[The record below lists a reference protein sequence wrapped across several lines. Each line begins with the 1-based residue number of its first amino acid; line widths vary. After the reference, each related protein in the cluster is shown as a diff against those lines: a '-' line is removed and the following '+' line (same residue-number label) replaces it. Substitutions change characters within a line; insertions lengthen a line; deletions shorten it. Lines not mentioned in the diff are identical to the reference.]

1 MCDFGPDPLDG
12 GARPRTLDP
21 LLFHSAVS
29 VLQVR
34 FMIRKV
40 AGGGWGEG
48 WGGHTLFLSLRRRL
62 KRKCVHVGSA
72 CPDCLTHDKAAGG
85 AVGILSLTRLYDGG

>member
-1 MCDFGPDPLDG
+1 MCDLGPDPLDG
-12 GARPRTLDP
+12 GARPRTLVP

-48 WGGHTLFLSLRRRL
+48 VGGGYTLFLYE
-62 KRKCVHVGSA
+62 G
-72 CPDCLTHDKAAGG
+72 D
-85 AVGILSLTRLYDGG
+85 

>member
-1 MCDFGPDPLDG
+1 MCDLGPDPLDG
-12 GARPRTLDP
+12 GARPRTLVP

-48 WGGHTLFLSLRRRL
+48 RGVTHFFFKKAIEKKMCSRRFSLSGLL
-62 KRKCVHVGSA
+62 N
-72 CPDCLTHDKAAGG
+72 
-85 AVGILSLTRLYDGG
+85 TR

>member
-1 MCDFGPDPLDG
+1 MCDLGPDPLDG
-12 GARPRTLDP
+12 GARPRTLVP

-40 AGGGWGEG
+40 AGGGVTHFFFKEAIEKKMCSRR
-48 WGGHTLFLSLRRRL
+48 FSLSGLL
-62 KRKCVHVGSA
+62 N
-72 CPDCLTHDKAAGG
+72 
-85 AVGILSLTRLYDGG
+85 TR

>member
-1 MCDFGPDPLDG
+1 MCDLGPDPLDG
-12 GARPRTLDP
+12 GARPRPLVP

-48 WGGHTLFLSLRRRL
+48 GGEVTHFSLRRRL
-62 KRKCVHVGSA
+62 KRKCVHAGSA
-72 CPDCLTHDKAAGG
+72 CPDCLTHGKAAGG